1 MILQNRKIFQ
11 TEYEYRYGKEK
22 SLKEYFKDYKTRDE
36 QNIAIINAIED
47 DYKQVEVAR
56 YLNISDSAVSTA
68 ILIMKNQKCYK
79 ALNIGFLNIFKNY
92 YKK

>member
-1 MILQNRKIFQ
+1 LILQNRKIVQ

-56 YLNISDSAVSTA
+56 YLNISDSAVSKVF
-68 ILIMKNQKCYK
+68 LIMS
-79 ALNIGFLNIFKNY
+79 
-92 YKK
+92 KKVAIHDKVF